1 MTGTTKYMAMF
12 PLGVFLLPGEQIPL
26 RIFEPRYKQLINECN
41 ETGETFGIPYADEEI
56 LKPYG
61 SEVELVKIA
70 AKNSLGEMVILIRGV
85 SNFHLLNFKGK
96 ISDKLYGAGIVE
108 YVDDNFT
115 TTNPELAVLVKK
127 LNLNLDPLLGSLI
140 SNNAINLMNIAKALM
155 LNSEEKYLFYSMRN
169 QAKMEAFLIKR
180 LKFLERIQ
188 SQEKLLENNFSL
200 N

>member
-85 SNFHLLNFKGK
+85 SNFHLLNFKEK
-96 ISDKLYGAGIVE
+96 ISDKFYGAGIVE

-140 SNNAINLMNIAKALM
+140 FNNAINLMNIAKSLM